1 MNSRLS
7 SEKRK
12 QEMDSNDVKISK
24 QHNVSYYS
32 MWELTKI
39 REERMMI
46 FRIIQVMVSSIG
58 KEKRKQKQLWCLGEK
73 K

>member
-1 MNSRLS
+1 MNSRYS

-32 MWELTKI
+32 MWELTKDQG
-39 REERMMI
+39 RENDD
-46 FRIIQVMVSSIG
+46 F
-58 KEKRKQKQLWCLGEK
+58 
-73 K
+73 

>member
-1 MNSRLS
+1 MHQNVTLVSLTRNNDNMNSRYS

-32 MWELTKI
+32 MWELTKDQG
-39 REERMMI
+39 RENDD
-46 FRIIQVMVSSIG
+46 FQDYTGDGVTY
-58 KEKRKQKQLWCLGEK
+58 
-73 K
+73 